1 MRGIKKLFILAILTI
16 VLLYYYGAFSFEYGF
31 PSYELNES
39 TLELL
44 FLKDVR
50 ILQITDDFYFISF
63 KTINNLYAGFAN
75 SNSASDMK
83 LIATL
88 LNNGYQSLSIL
99 PFIFYV
105 IAALV
110 ILLKKQNN
118 IVQLPITQTITSNNS
133 DSTHLVSHNEQV
145 FLQIPNSNF
154 KKESPFKKI
163 FFTFCSLLLVITALA
178 YFDIFV
184 SSSNGYIKE
193 DTLYFSEIN
202 FTTSD
207 DFSLDKVYYEIKPS
221 VNIVYVKYKVTIY
234 DESDIVLHEETVIK
248 YELEK
253 NTTYRYQV
261 DIGFS
266 NLLKAQKIRIKL
278 LDGKK
283 DI

>member
-110 ILLKKQNN
+110 ILLKKQNIPEQN
-118 IVQLPITQTITSNNS
+118 LAPAGLLNFFIYFTNKLQPKRRVQIINYNAVTCISYGLKEKPRLQTASLSDVEFACKYAFKLFGRQAQVELPTYGYGYAPGLFRHDDGYRVAVLRYAHGGTVAQP
-133 DSTHLVSHNEQV
+133 E
-145 FLQIPNSNF
+145 FLGDV
-154 KKESPFKKI
+154 E
-163 FFTFCSLLLVITALA
+163 VVA
-178 YFDIFV
+178 YRQ
-184 SSSNGYIKE
+184 NAAGGAY
-193 DTLYFSEIN
+193 
-202 FTTSD
+202 
-207 DFSLDKVYYEIKPS
+207 P
-221 VNIVYVKYKVTIY
+221 
-234 DESDIVLHEETVIK
+234 VL
-248 YELEK
+248 
-253 NTTYRYQV
+253 
-261 DIGFS
+261 
-266 NLLKAQKIRIKL
+266 
-278 LDGKK
+278 
-283 DI
+283 